1 MIRSVGELVKFKLSL
16 LVLFSAFVGYFLG
29 KGGILNAPLEL
40 LGLLIG
46 GFLIT
51 GAANS
56 VNQILERD
64 LDALMDR
71 TKSRPIPSGKI
82 GVVQA
87 MVLASLQA
95 VLGSFALLFFVNI
108 SAALISLLSLV
119 LYAFAYTP
127 LKRITPVAVLVGA
140 IPGALPPLIGW
151 VAATGQVT
159 FPGVVLFSIQ
169 FLWQFPHFWSIAW
182 IMDEDYNKAGF
193 QLLPSP
199 TGKSKKSA
207 FHLFFYSLFLLPI
220 AIVPMKIG
228 MTGMWGTMALLAGGL
243 MMVYFSYELLKTSSN
258 LAARK
263 LMFSSFVYLPLVQ
276 IFLMIDLV

>member
-40 LGLLIG
+40 VGLLIG

-71 TKSRPIPSGKI
+71 TKGRPIPSGKI

-108 SAALISLLSLV
+108 GAALISLLSLV

-159 FPGVVLFSIQ
+159 FPGIVLFSIQ

-243 MMVYFSYELLKTSSN
+243 MMVYFAYELLKTSSN
-258 LAARK
+258 SAARK

>member
-71 TKSRPIPSGKI
+71 TKGRPIPSGKI

-108 SAALISLLSLV
+108 GAALISLLSLV

-159 FPGVVLFSIQ
+159 FPGIVLFSIQ

-243 MMVYFSYELLKTSSN
+243 MMVYFAYELLKTSSN
-258 LAARK
+258 SAARK